1 MGKIPRGTEIFRGIF
16 YDKKSCHYVLTR
28 KVVNARMRVTN
39 KVVIIKEEERVLWH
53 CLTD

>member
-1 MGKIPRGTEIFRGIF
+1 MPWGLASHGIF
-16 YDKKSCHYVLTR
+16 ISLYDKENCHYALTR

-39 KVVIIKEEERVLWH
+39 KVVIIKEEERGLWH